1 MKTGTDP
8 ANPLASRRTVR
19 WNCKGNKIMALR
31 FESLS
36 RYAFSLLGAAAFTAV
51 LIANTVSMGP
61 VA

>member
-1 MKTGTDP
+1 M
-8 ANPLASRRTVR
+8 V
-19 WNCKGNKIMALR
+19 LR

-36 RYAFSLLGAAAFTAV
+36 RYAFSLVGAAAFTAV